1 MRSGWGRLVGIVTA
15 VLTAVAGFGLAVP
28 SPTTG
33 SSEPLALMRVDLAT
47 PVAKLGL
54 PVRAVLRD
62 RAGVT
67 YALVL
72 APASV
77 GKPLGARVLDEDSA
91 GARYLI
97 ALERREGARAEAAR
111 RFPVLLDDGRRI
123 VVRDAPGRREELGD
137 LGFDLGLF
145 SEAPMALTPTSR
157 APKLPAITY
166 DPRVAD
172 IIAAVTQAATYANDG
187 DLSGETPVTIEGSPY
202 TIATRHT
209 SSGTPIQKA
218 TQYVYEYML
227 QYDLDPAFDNWTS
240 GGYSG
245 RNVVGEKLG
254 STHPDEIV
262 LITAHLDDMPSGTLA
277 PGADDNASGSVGVMM
292 AAQILSQY
300 WFERTIR
307 FVFFTGE
314 EQGLL
319 GSSRYA
325 AAAQAAGDNIVGVFN
340 MDMIGWDQL
349 DGPTLRLHTRTSGSA
364 GYPDDLAIATMFNDV
379 VSVYGLS
386 GSLSPI
392 IDSDGITASDH
403 ASFWSRGYPAI
414 LAIEDD
420 QDDFNQYYHTTNDK
434 REHLNMGYMTAYIK
448 ASLGTVAHFAVPSS
462 APCQQNMT
470 ALGIDV
476 DTHPASGGTSNLN
489 GLLEPGERVVLSPTW
504 RYPDGC
510 SPMQVIGTL
519 SAFTG
524 PTGFTFTVP
533 DESAV
538 YGFMM
543 PGEETDCWS
552 KGGNCYE
559 TGVLSQGQ
567 RPSTH
572 VDLVATE
579 DLTTNRTAEW
589 TIHLGSSFTDVPSS
603 RWGYSFI
610 ETLLHNGIT
619 TGCGASTYCPDATIS
634 RWEMAVFL
642 AKAIS
647 DGAVPYSGVV
657 PDMGD
662 YNCVAGPDGMSVFS
676 DVPPA
681 DSGCRFIHYIAATQV
696 TSGCAAGMYCPGN
709 PVDRWQMAIFIGAA
723 TAGRS
728 SIPFSGTVP
737 GMGDYNCVAGP
748 DGVSVFSDVAADDG
762 GCRFIHYLAASGIT
776 AGCGEGNYCPHRV
789 LGRDEMAVFITKAFG
804 LQLSSVSVE

>member
-1 MRSGWGRLVGIVTA
+1 MRSGRGRLVGTA
-15 VLTAVAGFGLAVP
+15 TIALATLVCLGIAGSNPAIAAGQP
-28 SPTTG
+28 S
-33 SSEPLALMRVDLAT
+33 ALMRVDLEGPPAE
-47 PVAKLGL
+47 LGL
-54 PVRAVLRD
+54 PVHAVLQD
-62 RAGVT
+62 SAGVT

-72 APASV
+72 APPAAAR
-77 GKPLGARVLDEDSA
+77 PLAGRVLDEDST

-97 ALERREGARAEAAR
+97 ALERRKGARAEAER
-111 RFPVLLDDGRRI
+111 RFPILLDDGRRI
-123 VVRDAPGRREELGD
+123 VVRDAPGRREELGR

-145 SEAPMALTPTSR
+145 SETPMVLTPASHV
-157 APKLPAITY
+157 PELPEITY

-187 DLSGETPVTIEGSPY
+187 NLSGETPVTIEGSPY

-218 TQYVYEYML
+218 TQYVYEHML
-227 QYDLDPAFDNWTS
+227 QYNLGPTFSNWTY

-245 RNVVGEKLG
+245 RNVIGEKLG
-254 STHPDEIV
+254 ATNPDEIV
-262 LITAHLDDMPSGTLA
+262 LITAHLDDMPSGSLA
-277 PGADDNASGSVGVMM
+277 PGADDNASGSVGVML

-319 GSSRYA
+319 GSSNYA

-349 DGPTLRLHTRTSGSA
+349 NGPTLRIHTRTSGSP

-379 VSVYGLS
+379 VSIYGLS

-403 ASFWSRGYPAI
+403 ASFWSRGYPGV

-420 QDDFNQYYHTTNDK
+420 QDDFNQYYHTINDK
-434 REHLNMGYMTAYIK
+434 REHLNMGYMTAFIK

-504 RYPDGC
+504 QYPTGC

-519 SAFTG
+519 TAFTG
-524 PTGFTFTVP
+524 PTGITLTVP
-533 DESAV
+533 DESAT

-543 PGEETDCWS
+543 PGEAADCWS
-552 KGGNCYE
+552 KGGNCFE

-567 RPSTH
+567 RPATH
-572 VDLVATE
+572 IDLVATE
-579 DLTTNRTAEW
+579 ELTTNRTAEW
-589 TIHLGSSFTDVPSS
+589 TLHLGSSFTDVPPS
-603 RWGYSFI
+603 RWGYRFI

-619 TGCGASTYCPDATIS
+619 AGCGPSVYCPSASVT
-634 RWEMAVFL
+634 RWQMAVFL
-642 AKAIS
+642 SAAMAG
-647 DGAVPYSGVV
+647 DAVPYSGTV
-657 PDMGD
+657 PEMGDYNCVAGALGASVFADVAPADAGCRFIHYLASAGITAGCGGGDYCPLEAVNRWQMAVFIAASTSDPSTIPYSGTVPEMGD
-662 YNCVAGPDGMSVFS
+662 YNCVAGPEGQSVFA
-676 DVPPA
+676 DVAPD
-681 DSGCRFIHYIAATQV
+681 DSGCRFIH
-696 TSGCAAGMYCPGN
+696 
-709 PVDRWQMAIFIGAA
+709 
-723 TAGRS
+723 
-728 SIPFSGTVP
+728 
-737 GMGDYNCVAGP
+737 
-748 DGVSVFSDVAADDG
+748 
-762 GCRFIHYLAASGIT
+762 HLAVRGIT
-776 AGCGEGNYCPHRV
+776 VGCGNGNYCPEEI
-789 LGRDEMAVFITKAFG
+789 LARDEMAVFISTAFDLG
-804 LQLSSVSVE
+804 LTDVSMQ